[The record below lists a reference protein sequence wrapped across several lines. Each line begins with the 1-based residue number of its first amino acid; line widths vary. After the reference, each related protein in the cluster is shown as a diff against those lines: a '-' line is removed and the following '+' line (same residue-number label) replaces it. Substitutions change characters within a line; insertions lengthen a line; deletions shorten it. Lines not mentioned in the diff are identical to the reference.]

1 MTQNSEGKLTAAD
14 STKTQQLLSDE
25 VKAEKDVTYRCNA
38 ALQGHVLSV
47 PLQVATFGKLFT
59 HARARARAR
68 ASVTKQYNLVVVKRR

>member
-59 HARARARAR
+59 HTHTHTHTHARAHLCHEA
-68 ASVTKQYNLVVVKRR
+68 V

>member
-47 PLQVATFGKLFT
+47 PLQVATFDKLFT
-59 HARARARAR
+59 RTHARTRARAPLSR
-68 ASVTKQYNLVVVKRR
+68 SSITW